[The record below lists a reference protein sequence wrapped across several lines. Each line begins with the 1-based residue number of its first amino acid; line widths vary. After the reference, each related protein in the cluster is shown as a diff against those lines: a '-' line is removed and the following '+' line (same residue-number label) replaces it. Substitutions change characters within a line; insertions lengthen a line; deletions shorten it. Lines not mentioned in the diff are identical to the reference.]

1 MIKMASKKIKA
12 LFIFEIMGRPVK
24 HIKETMELL
33 VDKLGELEGVEI
45 NNKKIHEPKPI
56 EKDGAKD
63 LFTAFSE
70 VEILGT
76 DLNAILNV
84 VFHAMPSHVEI
95 LSPSELRFK
104 NFDLSSMLSA
114 LTVKLHRYDE
124 IAKAMMLRE
133 RNLINKLKEM
143 EEKTEKKDE
152 KINSF

>member
-1 MIKMASKKIKA
+1 MASEKIKA
-12 LFIFEIMGRPVK
+12 LFIFEILGRPPE
-24 HIKETMELL
+24 HIKETMEQL

-56 EKDGAKD
+56 EKEGVKD
-63 LFTAFSE
+63 LFSAFSE
-70 VEILGT
+70 VEILGE

-124 IAKAMMLRE
+124 IAKISIIEKNIMTK
-133 RNLINKLKEM
+133 KLKEM
-143 EEKTEKKDE
+143 EGKVGVVEKGEKK
-152 KINSF
+152 

>member
-1 MIKMASKKIKA
+1 MASDKIKA
-12 LFIFEIMGRPVK
+12 LFIFEILGRPPE

-45 NNKKIHEPKPI
+45 NSKKIHEPKLI
-56 EKDGAKD
+56 EKEGVKD
-63 LFTAFSE
+63 LFSAFSE
-70 VEILGT
+70 VEILGE

-95 LSPSELRFK
+95 LSPNELKFK

-124 IAKAMMLRE
+124 IAKISIIEKNMLTK
-133 RNLINKLKEM
+133 KLKEM
-143 EEKTEKKDE
+143 EEKVGELEKE
-152 KINSF
+152 KEK